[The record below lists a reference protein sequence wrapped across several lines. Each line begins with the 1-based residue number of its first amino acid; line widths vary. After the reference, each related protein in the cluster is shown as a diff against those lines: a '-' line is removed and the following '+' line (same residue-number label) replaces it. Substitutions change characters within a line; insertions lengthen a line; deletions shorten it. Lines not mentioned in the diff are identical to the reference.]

1 MAYRA
6 RFRDVLDSAGGGPFD
21 VILCPAFPLPA
32 MRHGATDEV
41 VLAGAYSCLYN
52 VLGYPAGVVP
62 ITRVRAGEELAAPTS
77 RDKMDVAAYQTSAG
91 SVRLPIRPHP
101 VARPRHD
108 HVALAT
114 LTAVP
119 AWANTQYDHPP

>member
-6 RFRDVLDSAGGGPFD
+6 RFRDALDSAEGGPFD

-62 ITRVRAGEELAAPTS
+62 ITRVRAERTSPLRPLGTRWMSRLTGLRREASSFPSECQSAPT
-77 RDKMDVAAYQTSAG
+77 
-91 SVRLPIRPHP
+91 
-101 VARPRHD
+101 
-108 HVALAT
+108 
-114 LTAVP
+114 
-119 AWANTQYDHPP
+119 